1 MKLLILQK
9 RAVILGLFFYVLS
22 IAYVF
27 FDPTDDIKELNQLI
41 EKFQIP
47 LFGEFNTWVVG
58 LSALLSLG
66 LYFMFYFLA
75 YRNSKKAVPIFIAA
89 TFYACIVLISDM
101 GPQIDSGVNTIIAL
115 LASTIDGIILAC
127 LLIDETHGE

>member
-27 FDPTDDIKELNQLI
+27 FDPANDIKELNQII
-41 EKFQIP
+41 EKFQLP
-47 LFGEFNTWVVG
+47 LFGEFNTWIVG
-58 LSALLSLG
+58 LSAILSLG
-66 LYFMFYFLA
+66 FYFVFYFLA

-89 TFYACIVLISDM
+89 TFCACIALISDM
-101 GPQIDSGVNTIIAL
+101 GPQIDSGVNTIITL

-127 LLIDETHGE
+127 LLIDESHKE